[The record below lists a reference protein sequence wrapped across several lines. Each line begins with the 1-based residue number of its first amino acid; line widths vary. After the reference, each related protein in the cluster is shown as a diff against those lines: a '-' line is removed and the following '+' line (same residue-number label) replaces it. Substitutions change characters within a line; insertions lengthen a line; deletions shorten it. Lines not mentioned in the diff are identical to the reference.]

1 MMKKSMMALTAS
13 AVLLSSCGTY
23 TGQGAFAGATFGSV
37 LGSAIGGIS
46 GGWRGHDI
54 GTVVGMAGGTRK
66 SRRSMKP
73 ISVSVPSAEMLV

>member
-1 MMKKSMMALTAS
+1 MKKSMMALTAS

-54 GTVVGMAGGTRK
+54 GTLLPTRK
-66 SRRSMKP
+66 SGRSMKP